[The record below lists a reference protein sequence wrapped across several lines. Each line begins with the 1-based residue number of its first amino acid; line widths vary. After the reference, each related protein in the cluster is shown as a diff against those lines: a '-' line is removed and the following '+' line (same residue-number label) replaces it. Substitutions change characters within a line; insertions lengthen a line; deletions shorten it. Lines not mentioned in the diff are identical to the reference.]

1 MKNEKTIFVN
11 TPQPDT
17 LNETSTWLDCLVDT
31 NTSLGTIVQII
42 DWQVIAVDSPLLDR
56 LVDTDTSFVA
66 VARVIVRMK
75 D

>member
-1 MKNEKTIFVN
+1 MRNEKAIFVN

-17 LNETSTWLDCLVDT
+17 LSEVSTWLNRLVDT
-31 NTSLGTIVQII
+31 NTSWGTIVQII
-42 DWQVIAVDSPLLDR
+42 DWQIIAVNSPLLDR